1 MKRTQL
7 YLPEETYNKL
17 LFLAAKEKKVVSQ
30 LIREIL
36 KEAIL
41 RRKQS
46 SRGKFLKKLSHY
58 NITRGPRDLSANLDK
73 YLYGEKK

>member
-7 YLPEETYNKL
+7 YLPEETHNEL

-30 LIREIL
+30 VVREML

-41 RRKQS
+41 RKKQV
-46 SRGKFLKKLSHY
+46 SRGKFLKKLANY
-58 NITRGPRDLSANLDK
+58 GVTKGPRDLSSNLDK
-73 YLYGEKK
+73 YLYGEEK